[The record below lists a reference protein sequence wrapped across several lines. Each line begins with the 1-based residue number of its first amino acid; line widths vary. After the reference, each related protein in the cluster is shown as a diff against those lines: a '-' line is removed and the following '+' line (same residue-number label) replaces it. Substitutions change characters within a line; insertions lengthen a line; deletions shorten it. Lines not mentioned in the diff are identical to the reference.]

1 MRSAIM
7 NLSKI
12 ILGVIIGAVG
22 FKILGPEKIKTVVE
36 T

>member
-12 ILGVIIGAVG
+12 IIGVLIGAFG
-22 FKILGPEKIKTVVE
+22 FHLFGPREN
-36 T
+36 